1 MVDCILTDMG
11 GDHSCN
17 GDRDRRIADR
27 LSLSMNES
35 LKEMFENLARRL
47 DQCIVCEHDPRT
59 CGCDDEDEDEN
70 GMCVQFKCDV
80 LKEEA

>member
-1 MVDCILTDMG
+1 M
-11 GDHSCN
+11 
-17 GDRDRRIADR
+17 
-27 LSLSMNES
+27 SMNES

-47 DQCIVCEHDPRT
+47 EQCIVCEHDPRT
-59 CGCDDEDEDEN
+59 CGCDDEDDDEN

>member
-1 MVDCILTDMG
+1 MG
-11 GDHSCN
+11 GYQSWS
-17 GDRDRRIADR
+17 GDPDRRNADR

-47 DQCIVCEHDPRT
+47 DQCIVCENDPRT
-59 CGCDDEDEDEN
+59 CGCDEEDEDEN